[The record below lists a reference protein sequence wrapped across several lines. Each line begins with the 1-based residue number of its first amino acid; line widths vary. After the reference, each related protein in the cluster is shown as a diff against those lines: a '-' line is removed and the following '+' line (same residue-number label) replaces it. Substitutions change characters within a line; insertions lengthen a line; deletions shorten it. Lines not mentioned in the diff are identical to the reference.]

1 MSGGDL
7 PPWVAAQ
14 FGSPIRR
21 PPGRE
26 RSPRRAGEDGPL
38 FAPGWAAAQQQMP
51 VPIAISTPGMTQAQ
65 QQVTEVAVTQL
76 AAGVLGSE
84 ERLARLEA
92 HAEFV
97 VPKLASV
104 ESQVQGLN
112 NTVQSLTST
121 LGTMEEA
128 FVNMMTQ
135 VTGTQSSLDAFKN
148 QMTASLRTAE
158 GTLTASLNSLAQKV
172 GQTESMIRQVE
183 SAASNSKGMG
193 PGAMTSSGS
202 TNFVPWKHLTP
213 TKFGNKVELWRE
225 WQEDVRGYFD
235 GTKPGIREVLQARE
249 HEDEE
254 QGR

>member
-1 MSGGDL
+1 MSGTDL

-14 FGSPIRR
+14 YGSPARR

-65 QQVTEVAVTQL
+65 QQVTEAAVTQL

-92 HAEFV
+92 HAEHV
-97 VPKLASV
+97 APNLTSM
-104 ESQVQGLN
+104 ESRLQGLT
-112 NTVQSLTST
+112 NTVQSLSDTI
-121 LGTMEEA
+121 GKMEEA

-135 VTGTQSSLDAFKN
+135 VTGTQSNLDTFRN
-148 QMTASLRTAE
+148 QMTASLQTAE
-158 GTLTASLNSLAQKV
+158 GTLTASLNNLAQKV
-172 GQTESMIRQVE
+172 GQNEIMIRQFE
-183 SAASNSKGMG
+183 SATSNSQGVRQS
-193 PGAMTSSGS
+193 AMTSTGS

-235 GTKPGIREVLQARE
+235 GTKPGIREVLQTLE
-249 HEDEE
+249 NEDEK
-254 QGR
+254 QGA